1 MKNEI
6 FDNMLSRYDLTTE
19 QQKRNA
25 IFEVNQQVIL
35 AGLYAGGFFESAA
48 FYGGTCLRIFHG
60 LQRFSED
67 MDFSLLTQDDKFD
80 FTKYFP
86 AIVDAFTM
94 VGREVEIKKK
104 DKRNFGKV
112 ESAFLKDNTD
122 VYDVTFQTEKSIKI
136 KIEVDTCP
144 PLNFKTEQKL
154 LLQPYS
160 FMTRCFTLPD
170 LFAGKMHAL
179 VYRAWKNRV
188 KGRDWYDFEWYV
200 RHNVPLYFTHLAER
214 CKQFSNENITPEL
227 FKEKLIER
235 LSTADIKQVKEDVL
249 PFVRNPEEL
258 DSWSNDYFGQL
269 RQRVI
274 QPRRVDGGIKIE
286 IFYPQLA
293 FHFGTVWPQ
302 FQMKP
307 WDHPLHITVA
317 FQRAVNVH
325 FVLFDVTGQLQFWYL
340 HLPGAAVQATAGFNQ
355 AIEFRRPLRELF
367 GGVNAVKR

>member
-25 IFEVNQQVIL
+25 IFEVNQQIIL

-67 MDFSLLTQDDKFD
+67 MDFSLLAPDENFD
-80 FTKYFP
+80 FSKYFQP
-86 AIVDAFTM
+86 IVDAFAL
-94 VGREVEIKKK
+94 VGREVEITKK
-104 DKRNFGKV
+104 DKKSFGKV

-136 KIEVDTCP
+136 KIEVDTYP
-144 PLNFKTEQKL
+144 PLNFTTEQKL
-154 LLQPYS
+154 LLQPHS

-200 RHNVPLYFTHLAER
+200 RNGVTLDFAHLAER
-214 CKQFSNENITPEL
+214 CQQFNGEDITPES

-249 PFVRNPEEL
+249 PFVRNPKEL
-258 DSWSNDYFGQL
+258 DIWSNDYFVQL
-269 RQRVI
+269 ANMV
-274 QPRRVDGGIKIE
+274 KIE
-286 IFYPQLA
+286 
-293 FHFGTVWPQ
+293 
-302 FQMKP
+302 
-307 WDHPLHITVA
+307 
-317 FQRAVNVH
+317 
-325 FVLFDVTGQLQFWYL
+325 
-340 HLPGAAVQATAGFNQ
+340 
-355 AIEFRRPLRELF
+355 
-367 GGVNAVKR
+367 